1 MDVELLDGK
10 VLISAKAAIVF
21 EGELSVPPAN

>member
-1 MDVELLDGK
+1 MDMELLDGK

-21 EGELSVPPAN
+21 EGELSVPPAK